1 MNDLVLF
8 LKKVS
13 SYQLFNNFFPGVVFV
28 TFLEQ
33 YTRFEILSGSVLQQ
47 VFVYYFV
54 GMVLSR
60 VGSLLM
66 EPWFKCWKI
75 VEYAKYE
82 DYNKARRQEAKL
94 DILTETNNT
103 FRTLASAFL
112 CLMVASLIGECMN
125 ACQSGDF
132 CLDGI
137 FLLWFLL
144 FVLFVVSFRK
154 QTSYIRKLVEETN
167 ALQEASKPA
176 KEPAGTG
183 DGQEKA

>member
-125 ACQSGDF
+125 LSGRDF
-132 CLDGI
+132 P
-137 FLLWFLL
+137 
-144 FVLFVVSFRK
+144 FVVLAVRVVRCLFPEAD
-154 QTSYIRKLVEETN
+154 LVYPKAGGGN
-167 ALQEASKPA
+167 KCFAGGFEA
-176 KEPAGTG
+176 
-183 DGQEKA
+183 